1 MVSRC
6 LSAAG
11 ISFCGHPSPARDSAP
26 LAIGLPAQP
35 RWTATGYHVPHT
47 RDTTGKGALSTP
59 GPAVLTRAGDNPR
72 PAACR
77 PSTARVLSPRHSHHP
92 SGAASYEASVKGSRS
107 SPARPSPHPW
117 PPDDSG
123 NPPAFPRAPHL
134 RGQDPRTHA
143 GAGTGSEHKP
153 GTTPP
158 ALRHAGPPISE
169 VHSQTCATSC
179 RTHHL
184 ARPGYRQAL
193 RRARRRLLHPPP
205 GPRTGNPPPDRKA
218 RSPRP
223 HRQPPAS
230 RLNRPPRVPGSASAP
245 RGAAA
250 CPAEVHSRIRGCLQ
264 AFRTLLPA

>member
-1 MVSRC
+1 M
-6 LSAAG
+6 
-11 ISFCGHPSPARDSAP
+11 
-26 LAIGLPAQP
+26 
-35 RWTATGYHVPHT
+35 
-47 RDTTGKGALSTP
+47 GALSTP

-77 PSTARVLSPRHSHHP
+77 PSTARVLSPRHSRHP

-123 NPPAFPRAPHL
+123 NPPAFPRASHP

-169 VHSQTCATSC
+169 VHSP
-179 RTHHL
+179 H
-184 ARPGYRQAL
+184 ARPRVALIIWHLLADPAARYTDLGPGYYQARTDTDRKIRNHIRQIQAL
-193 RRARRRLLHPPP
+193 
-205 GPRTGNPPPDRKA
+205 GFEVIITKA
-218 RSPRP
+218 
-223 HRQPPAS
+223 A
-230 RLNRPPRVPGSASAP
+230 
-245 RGAAA
+245 
-250 CPAEVHSRIRGCLQ
+250 
-264 AFRTLLPA
+264 